1 MTEKAMYYYNAESNT
16 RPLEIDS
23 TISNTGVYIR
33 QNIKEVKVMDES
45 SGQEITKFQYEE
57 TFLSNEEYQDYQ
69 RLQLFASKIET
80 KRENEIIDEYTLELI
95 NTGVI

>member
-1 MTEKAMYYYNAESNT
+1 MTEKAMYYNAESNT
-16 RPLEIDS
+16 RPLEIDL

-80 KRENEIIDEYTLELI
+80 KRENEIIDEYTLELM